1 MRVLVNGENQIL
13 SKEKNFG
20 AFICR
25 ILCQVCRLHPDTTF
39 IFLSSDNNSSL
50 PANSLPIQT
59 KVPLLAKPV
68 SELWHKR
75 NLKSQIKKHN
85 ADLLISLNGIPL
97 NADVRQLLII
107 GDGTSLITIR
117 KAVSHVKRSS
127 RCRIITHSLT
137 AKQKMVAQ
145 GLNEVAVV
153 VLPQSPAPIYQPFS
167 WEQRERVTAKH
178 TGGRAYFLMLLNDTP
193 DAHIV
198 NTLKAFSQFKKWQ
211 RSNMQLIL
219 LGTAINQKAIDRLLL
234 TYKYR
239 EDVQLPG
246 KKPGEADYAQM
257 LASCMAMIYFPS
269 GEGTAIV
276 LAEAMQCGTPV
287 ITKDTDTLHEAGGD
301 AVLFCDPTDVSR
313 ISGEMVKLYKDEKF
327 RNGLSAS
334 AKDFTLLRSEENA
347 VRLLSAYIQQTDTR

>member
-1 MRVLVNGENQIL
+1 M
-13 SKEKNFG
+13 
-20 AFICR
+20 
-25 ILCQVCRLHPDTTF
+25 
-39 IFLSSDNNSSL
+39 
-50 PANSLPIQT
+50 
-59 KVPLLAKPV
+59 
-68 SELWHKR
+68 
-75 NLKSQIKKHN
+75 
-85 ADLLISLNGIPL
+85 
-97 NADVRQLLII
+97 
-107 GDGTSLITIR
+107 
-117 KAVSHVKRSS
+117 
-127 RCRIITHSLT
+127 
-137 AKQKMVAQ
+137 
-145 GLNEVAVV
+145 
-153 VLPQSPAPIYQPFS
+153 
-167 WEQRERVTAKH
+167 
-178 TGGRAYFLMLLNDTP
+178 
-193 DAHIV
+193 
-198 NTLKAFSQFKKWQ
+198 
-211 RSNMQLIL
+211 
-219 LGTAINQKAIDRLLL
+219 LL